1 MNTIRTLIKLFTILI
16 LSGLNLRVL
25 AQNMKDERSLES
37 AMLPETASSKATV
50 YPVLIDTSFSL
61 VPRKEYK
68 TSFDNLNFG
77 PEKHTSGIYTFRG
90 NNQRNS
96 PVLGTL
102 SGRPVMI
109 TEDWFFKT
117 DEDTVNGIYG
127 TWRGGAGWTG
137 QPLYVEWTAAEVKE
151 LTGVSAEFKIR
162 DQGLNEIIQV
172 SLCGKVYF
180 IEAETGQQ
188 TRKPL
193 EINNPI
199 KGTPSIDGINRKFL
213 LVGQGIKNRGLF
225 AFRIFDLRK
234 NILVHLQPMPSPFAP
249 KGWGAC
255 DASPLID
262 PESGIFIWPTES
274 GVIYRGM
281 LDDQH
286 HPPYEQYKYS
296 IAEHPRQGIESSPSA
311 YGNLGYFNDNAG
323 NVLCIDLLNMKPRW
337 HFFNNDDSDASP
349 VLEVENDIPYIYVG
363 NEVDQQGSSGK
374 AYLRKL
380 NGLTGKTVWEY
391 ERTCYSVTIPRT
403 NNGGMLTTPSVG
415 RNKTAGFIWT
425 IFSRVDTLSRG
436 SFVCLN
442 TADGKIKY
450 EIPLGSYSWA
460 SPIALYDA
468 EGNAYVYFTDV
479 GGSMYLI
486 NGETGEIIFRNNT
499 GEIFESSPVA
509 IGNRIIQPARGDK
522 IFSFIIH

>member
-1 MNTIRTLIKLFTILI
+1 MIRIPLKIFIILI
-16 LSGLNLRVL
+16 LFNANFRIM
-25 AQNMKDERSLES
+25 AQNMEGERTHENT
-37 AMLPETASSKATV
+37 ALPETAIHKTAG
-50 YPVLIDTSFSL
+50 YPILIDTTFSV
-61 VPRKEYK
+61 VPRKEY
-68 TSFDNLNFG
+68 TASFDKLNFE
-77 PEKHTSGIYTFRG
+77 PENTISGIYTFRG

-96 PVLGTL
+96 PVLGILT
-102 SGRPVMI
+102 GKPVMI
-109 TEDWFFKT
+109 TMDWFFKT
-117 DEDTVNGIYG
+117 AEDTVKGIYG
-127 TWRGGAGWTG
+127 IWRGGAGWTG
-137 QPLYVEWTAAEVKE
+137 QPLYVEWTADEVNE
-151 LTGVSAEFKIR
+151 LKGVSQEFKSR
-162 DQGLNEIIQV
+162 SMGLNEIIQV

-180 IEAETGQQ
+180 IEAETGKP

-199 KGTPSIDGINRKFL
+199 KGTPSIDGIKRKFL
-213 LVGQGIKNRGLF
+213 LVGQGIKNRGPF

-234 NILVHLQPMPSPFAP
+234 HVLVHLQPMPSSFAP
-249 KGWGAC
+249 KGWGAS

-262 PESGIFIWPTES
+262 SESGIFIWPTES

-281 LDDQH
+281 LNDQN
-286 HPPYEQYKYS
+286 HPPFEQYKYS
-296 IAEHPRQGIESSPSA
+296 ITDHPRQGIESSPSA
-311 YGNLGYFNDNAG
+311 YGNLGYFTDNAG

-349 VLEVENDIPYIYVG
+349 VLDIENDIPYIYVG

-380 NGLTGKTVWEY
+380 NGLTGKAEWEY
-391 ERTCYSVTIPRT
+391 ERVCYSVTKPRT

-415 RNKTAGFIWT
+415 RNKTAGLIWT

-442 TADGKIKY
+442 TTDGKIKY
-450 EIPLGSYSWA
+450 EIPLSSYSWA
-460 SPIALYDA
+460 SPIALYDT
-468 EGNAYVYFTDV
+468 EGNAYIYFTDV
-479 GGSMYLI
+479 GGNMYLI
-486 NGETGEIIFRNNT
+486 NGETGEIIYKNNT

-522 IFSFIIH
+522 IFSFIIQ